1 MYNLILESQKL
12 LHQPIFV
19 EIPLQTIQKFKDM
32 QTTKVMLGK
41 DLRKQDWN
49 DTNKS
54 VLEALI
60 VVCRW
65 IL

>member
-1 MYNLILESQKL
+1 MYNLILEPPKL
-12 LHQPIFV
+12 LHRPIFV